1 MDLASVITYF
11 NRLMLNY
18 HIQTLCF
25 APGEPLEFDKGL
37 RATLGY
43 SDAFSP
49 LAIERIEDRVIYR
62 IQDIFSCRYYFL
74 RLPSDNRILMAGPY
88 LSGVSIDRIIS
99 NWTTRHGL
107 STAEAATLR
116 RFLNN
121 LPIMDDDTILA
132 VIMTSLG
139 EVLWDGP
146 EHFRIEII
154 EPSDAQQSPPSS
166 VSQPHTTRDHLDI
179 QSLELRYEGESRL
192 MHAVSQGMVHQASLM
207 FSSFHPQSLEKRSVD
222 SLRNLKNYAIVLNTL
237 LRKAAQQG
245 NVHPLYIDQLSS
257 TVAHH
262 IEQLHSIHEAQQYL
276 QTMVHKY
283 CLLVKNHTMRGY
295 SQPVQAVILRV
306 DADLTA
312 NLALQAHASFL
323 GVNASYLSSL
333 FKRETGMTL
342 TEYVN
347 RKRIDNA
354 IFLLNTTDL
363 QIQVI
368 AQNCGIP
375 DVNYFTKTFKR
386 IIGQTPS
393 EYRQLT
399 RGITHE

>member
-1 MDLASVITYF
+1 MDLESVITYF
-11 NRLMLNY
+11 NKLMHNY

-25 APGEPLEFDKGL
+25 SSGEAPEFDKGL

-43 SDAFSP
+43 SDVFSP
-49 LAIERIEDRVIYR
+49 LATDRVEDRVIYR

-74 RLPSDNRILMAGPY
+74 RLPSDDRLLMAGPY
-88 LSGVSIDRIIS
+88 LSGVSIDRIVS
-99 NWTTRHGL
+99 TWSTRHAL
-107 STAEAATLR
+107 SAPEAATLR
-116 RFLNN
+116 RILNN
-121 LPIMDDDTILA
+121 LPILDDDTVLA

-139 EVLWDGP
+139 EVLWGGP
-146 EHFRIEII
+146 EHFRTEIV
-154 EPSDAQQSPPSS
+154 EPTDAQPSS
-166 VSQPHTTRDHLDI
+166 SASQPHATRDQLDI
-179 QSLELRYEGESRL
+179 QTLEARYEGESRL

-222 SLRNLKNYAIVLNTL
+222 SLRNLKNYAIVFNTL

-257 TVAHH
+257 TVAHR
-262 IEQLHSIHEAQQYL
+262 IEQLHSVHEAQQYL

-295 SQPVQAVILRV
+295 SHPVQAVILRV

-312 NLALQAHASFL
+312 NLTLQAHASFL